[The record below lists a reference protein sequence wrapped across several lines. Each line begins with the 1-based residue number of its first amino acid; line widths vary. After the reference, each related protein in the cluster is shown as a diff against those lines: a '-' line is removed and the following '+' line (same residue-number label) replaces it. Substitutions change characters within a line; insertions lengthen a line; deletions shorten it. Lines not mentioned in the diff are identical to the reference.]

1 MHSEHIPRSRTEYRD
16 RWEFQLPFVSKRSTK
31 PMAILNEAKTDIK
44 VKLLPRS
51 SRNQITRSSRN
62 QIMGRDNDVFK
73 VKVTSPP
80 VDGLA
85 NKALIELLARSLRI
99 PKGSIEIISG
109 KSSRLK
115 SVRIHGLSGKE
126 INRLLKHR
134 GGL

>member
-44 VKLLPRS
+44 VKLLP
-51 SRNQITRSSRN
+51 RSSRN